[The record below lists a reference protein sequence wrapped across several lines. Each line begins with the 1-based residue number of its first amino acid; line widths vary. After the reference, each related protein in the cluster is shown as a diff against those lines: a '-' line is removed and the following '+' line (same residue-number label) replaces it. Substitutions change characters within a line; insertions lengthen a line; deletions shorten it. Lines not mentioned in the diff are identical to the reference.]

1 MKQLALIL
9 LFIPIGLFAQ
19 ADQKDETLKK
29 ETDTEKNHSRM
40 YLILEKKQI
49 AIRILILIAN
59 YKIKRR

>member
-29 ETDTEKNHSRM
+29 ETDT
-40 YLILEKKQI
+40 
-49 AIRILILIAN
+49 
-59 YKIKRR
+59 